1 MRGHHVGRFGH
12 RCFVLQH
19 GASGS
24 AGTVIGVLG
33 SYWEI
38 EYEGQ
43 IYPWR
48 PVHPGDEGDMPQL
61 IRTARAYLK
70 GELRRRQ

>member
-1 MRGHHVGRFGH
+1 M
-12 RCFVLQH
+12 
-19 GASGS
+19 
-24 AGTVIGVLG
+24 VIGVLA

-61 IRTARAYLK
+61 MRAAIAYLK
-70 GELRRRQ
+70 GELQRRQ